1 MFVSTPSTP
10 RKEPHLNRR
19 PVSRPILLLFAIV
32 FLFETWVW
40 DSLTGILAWIAQSIP
55 WARIKRRIQDIIN
68 RLPAIFA
75 VLLFGVPLVVM
86 EFGAALSVVTIALGH
101 VILGSISYAVIKLIG
116 VSSIAV
122 IYDLT
127 QEKLM
132 TLGWFVWLHRKFER
146 LHEIARDY
154 VAPYRDAA
162 RAQLRALRERVFGVW
177 QPGNSG
183 LGRLRR
189 WVRARKGGALTPDP
203 EFD

>member
-1 MFVSTPSTP
+1 MNES
-10 RKEPHLNRR
+10 KGL
-19 PVSRPILLLFAIV
+19 SRPLMLALAVV

-40 DSLTGILAWIAQSIP
+40 DSLVAALSWLVRALP
-55 WARIKRRIQDIIN
+55 WRRVARAIKDVVN

-75 VLLFGVPLVVM
+75 VLLFGVPVVVM

-101 VILGSISYAVIKLIG
+101 VILGSICYALIKLVG
-116 VSSIAV
+116 VSLIAV

-132 TLGWFVWLHRKFER
+132 TLGWFVWLHGKFER
-146 LHEIARDY
+146 LHEIAREY
-154 VAPYRDAA
+154 VAPYREAA
-162 RAQLRALRERVFGVW
+162 RAQLRVWRERAFGVW
-177 QPGNSG
+177 RPGDSA

>member
-1 MFVSTPSTP
+1 
-10 RKEPHLNRR
+10 LNRR
-19 PVSRPILLLFAIV
+19 PVPRPLLLLFALI

-55 WARIKRRIQDIIN
+55 WARIKRGAQNVIN

-75 VLLFGVPLVVM
+75 VLLFGVPVVVM

-101 VILGSISYAVIKLIG
+101 VILGSICYALIKLVG
-116 VSSIAV
+116 VSLIAV

-132 TLGWFVWLHRKFER
+132 TLGWFVWLHGKFER
-146 LHEIARDY
+146 LHEIAREY
-154 VAPYRDAA
+154 VAPYREAA
-162 RAQLRALRERVFGVW
+162 RAQLRVWRERAFGVW
-177 QPGNSG
+177 RPGDSA